1 MATIDKL
8 LNILYHCANQKKEKN
23 MKNYL
28 REIKRI
34 ICLFCTICLI
44 VCITACNGTDQNGDN
59 NGGLE
64 NKNPN
69 WNSDDLEYNINI
81 PNKIAL
87 YSAESVYQIIIETD
101 FRYNTNDDAEFKTKQ
116 SKSRGSAFAIN
127 KEGYLMTCAHVI
139 CIDKEE
145 YKTVEY
151 VSRTVTAI
159 SFLSKYT
166 FECDVIAYDEGYDL
180 AVLKIKTDA
189 INEDAKQ
196 YLQNNY
202 LPFFKYK
209 GSDSFSNYSNNNLWF
224 GEYCMAIG
232 YPKGKFFLTQ
242 GIITNSHIRWTTDG
256 SYTGEITI
264 THSAI
269 TNPGNSGGA
278 LVNAYCAIIGITSA
292 SHKEATG
299 IGYAI
304 TTYLAMTF
312 LDSLSDGT
320 YRAQTKKFGTNGTEI
335 DFNKKEQVAYYHVN
349 ERAFYK
355 DKRNYIKEV

>member
-1 MATIDKL
+1 
-8 LNILYHCANQKKEKN
+8 

-224 GEYCMAIG
+224 GEYCYRLSERQILFNARN
-232 YPKGKFFLTQ
+232 YYQL
-242 GIITNSHIRWTTDG
+242 
-256 SYTGEITI
+256 SYTLDDRRKL
-264 THSAI
+264 HR
-269 TNPGNSGGA
+269 GNYN
-278 LVNAYCAIIGITSA
+278 NAQCNY
-292 SHKEATG
+292 KP
-299 IGYAI
+299 
-304 TTYLAMTF
+304 
-312 LDSLSDGT
+312 
-320 YRAQTKKFGTNGTEI
+320 RKFGRRACKCLLCYYR
-335 DFNKKEQVAYYHVN
+335 DNKRKP
-349 ERAFYK
+349 
-355 DKRNYIKEV
+355 